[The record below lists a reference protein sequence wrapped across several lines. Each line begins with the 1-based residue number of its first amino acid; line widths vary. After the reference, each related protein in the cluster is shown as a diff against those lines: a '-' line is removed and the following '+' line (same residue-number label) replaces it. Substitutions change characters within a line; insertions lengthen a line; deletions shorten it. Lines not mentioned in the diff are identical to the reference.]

1 MSWGAAARVGESG
14 DKWGWGASEVESWRW
29 EELGIF
35 AWHGPHV
42 SPGSL
47 QWGSGGEPGL
57 GDEQLRVGQRG
68 QGCSES
74 GRGDKPPGNQG
85 PSVNLEESK
94 VGEEGGSL
102 ELGLGEGAEPQGG
115 SWPQAQEP

>member
-1 MSWGAAARVGESG
+1 MGRAGNIGVAWTSREPWQPSGERG
-14 DKWGWGASEVESWRW
+14 C
-29 EELGIF
+29 LG
-35 AWHGPHV
+35 
-42 SPGSL
+42 
-47 QWGSGGEPGL
+47 E
-57 GDEQLRVGQRG
+57 EQLRVGQRG

-102 ELGLGEGAEPQGG
+102 ELGLGEGADPQGRP
-115 SWPQAQEP
+115 SPQAQEP

>member
-1 MSWGAAARVGESG
+1 MSWGAAAGVGESG

-29 EELGIF
+29 EELGILV
-35 AWHGPHV
+35 WHGPHV

-47 QWGSGGEPGL
+47 PGREAGL
-57 GDEQLRVGQRG
+57 GEEQLRVGQRG

-102 ELGLGEGAEPQGG
+102 ELGLGEGADPQGRP
-115 SWPQAQEP
+115 SPQAQEP

>member
-1 MSWGAAARVGESG
+1 M
-14 DKWGWGASEVESWRW
+14 ESWRW
-29 EELGIF
+29 EELGILV
-35 AWHGPHV
+35 WHGHHV
-42 SPGSL
+42 NPGSL
-47 QWGSGGEPGL
+47 PGREAGL
-57 GDEQLRVGQRG
+57 GEEQLRVGQRG

>member
-29 EELGIF
+29 EELGILV
-35 AWHGPHV
+35 WHGPHV

-47 QWGSGGEPGL
+47 PGREAGL
-57 GDEQLRVGQRG
+57 GEEQLRVGQRG

-102 ELGLGEGAEPQGG
+102 ELGLGEGADPQGRP
-115 SWPQAQEP
+115 SPQAQEP